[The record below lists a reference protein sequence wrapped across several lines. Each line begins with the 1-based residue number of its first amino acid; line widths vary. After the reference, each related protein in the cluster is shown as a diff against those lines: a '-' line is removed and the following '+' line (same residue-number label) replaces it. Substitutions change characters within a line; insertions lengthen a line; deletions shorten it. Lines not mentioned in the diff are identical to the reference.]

1 MLVALAAGLGA
12 VLRYLVDRAVPPL
25 HPVPAHSF
33 PRGTIVVNTTG
44 SFLLGV
50 VTGAVTGDLGT
61 VLSVGLLG
69 GYTTL
74 STFSVETMA
83 LAERG
88 RRGAA
93 ALNVGL
99 SAVLGLAAAA
109 GGLALGRL

>member
-1 MLVALAAGLGA
+1 MLVALAAGAGA
-12 VLRYLVDRAVPPL
+12 VLRYLVERAVPP
-25 HPVPAHSF
+25 HHF

-44 SFLLGV
+44 SFLLGL
-50 VTGAVTGDLGT
+50 VTAGVTGDVRT

-74 STFSVETMA
+74 STLAVETMA

-93 ALNVGL
+93 LLNVGL
-99 SAVLGLAAAA
+99 SAVLGLGAA
-109 GGLALGRL
+109 GLGLALGELLQR

>member
-1 MLVALAAGLGA
+1 MLVALGAGVGA
-12 VLRYLVDRAVPPL
+12 ILRYLVDRAVPP
-25 HPVPAHSF
+25 HHF

-44 SFLLGV
+44 SFLLGL
-50 VTGAVTGDLGT
+50 VTSAVSGDLHT

-74 STFSVETMA
+74 STFAVETMA

-88 RRGAA
+88 RRGGA

-99 SAVLGLAAAA
+99 SAVLGLGAAAA
-109 GGLALGRL
+109 GIALGDLAG

>member
-1 MLVALAAGLGA
+1 MLVALAAGVGA
-12 VLRYLVDRAVPPL
+12 VLRYLVDRAVPPN
-25 HPVPAHSF
+25 HF

-44 SFLLGV
+44 SFFLGL
-50 VTGAVTGDLGT
+50 VTGAVSGHLGT

-74 STFSVETMA
+74 STFAVETMA
-83 LAERG
+83 LSERG
-88 RRGAA
+88 RGRAA

-109 GGLALGRL
+109 AGLALA